1 MLLREL
7 PFALPAQGPIVL
19 PIPPPPSHRQERQRI
34 AGPGF
39 WLWSGGALAAL
50 ALMLLIGRWLLG
62 RRRGGADRWLPGPE
76 EAQHRGGPE
85 LWALTAAI
93 GGLLAYGVFALDE
106 AMDLLEYTYFQE
118 AFAGTNPLAV
128 AFSPVV
134 AERAHAPGYAVLLW
148 ALTAAS
154 NAEWWLRLPALLSA
168 VAGVWM
174 LFRLTA
180 DGTGS
185 RPAGLLAAALGGLT
199 PLAMR
204 YGRDVTPYSLVGLLA
219 VVSTWLLYRALTGD
233 RRRDWIAWTAVS
245 VLAFFLHYFTAFLV
259 IGQAA
264 CVLWLWLRGGR
275 GPWWTRRLSRAL
287 MWFGALG
294 VLPLLWSAQV
304 VRAFVISAQDNL
316 VTHAVYPI
324 APDFVTYTVNH
335 LRVLVGLP
343 AEVAWLVWPLLAL
356 VVVGYVVLLRER
368 PIFGRLLL
376 VPFLLVIGLLA
387 TTYLLHSFAYGGR
400 IYYGWRWLRPYTAA
414 IAVPVAYL
422 LVRPM
427 PRWGRAAAWAL
438 GGAMLLSTAYTGGRS
453 ALRRERPAQ
462 RAGAHALL
470 DAARDGDAIAV
481 LPAAFYTVGWAYY
494 LHRGEPRFVHAGP
507 SSWEYYPRGDDFVR
521 IYGPIRSFG
530 IPLESLAGHVDVRR
544 LWVCVFR
551 EVIFDQPEF
560 DEALPEHVLGA
571 LDQRTERLKR
581 WRLPH
586 LDLHLYASEA
596 PNPWA
601 GGRRVQ
607 VDTQRLYRSLRWL
620 PAALDPE
627 SLREVVRNARP
638 IRLRLPSPTP
648 IGPVP
653 IRIAGAPADAP
664 PASVRLEGGSLQFDS
679 GAWTGTIVVERS
691 DLFDVTIHRTGA
703 ALAWP
708 LTIEVGR

>member
-1 MLLREL
+1 MRDN
-7 PFALPAQGPIVL
+7 QG
-19 PIPPPPSHRQERQRI
+19 
-34 AGPGF
+34 
-39 WLWSGGALAAL
+39 LAVTLCDTA
-50 ALMLLIGRWLLG
+50 
-62 RRRGGADRWLPGPE
+62 
-76 EAQHRGGPE
+76 
-85 LWALTAAI
+85 ALTA
-93 GGLLAYGVFALDE
+93 YN
-106 AMDLLEYTYFQE
+106 Y
-118 AFAGTNPLAV
+118 AV
-128 AFSPVV
+128 A
-134 AERAHAPGYAVLLW
+134 
-148 ALTAAS
+148 
-154 NAEWWLRLPALLSA
+154 EWLDYKI
-168 VAGVWM
+168 
-174 LFRLTA
+174 T
-180 DGTGS
+180 
-185 RPAGLLAAALGGLT
+185 
-199 PLAMR
+199 AMR
-204 YGRDVTPYSLVGLLA
+204 RLK
-219 VVSTWLLYRALTGD
+219 
-233 RRRDWIAWTAVS
+233 
-245 VLAFFLHYFTAFLV
+245 
-259 IGQAA
+259 QAIEIDA
-264 CVLWLWLRGGR
+264 DFCMAHCFRGY
-275 GPWWTRRLSRAL
+275 L
-287 MWFGALG
+287 
-294 VLPLLWSAQV
+294 
-304 VRAFVISAQDNL
+304 
-316 VTHAVYPI
+316 
-324 APDFVTYTVNH
+324 FVTFN
-335 LRVLVGLP
+335 
-343 AEVAWLVWPLLAL
+343 
-356 VVVGYVVLLRER
+356 
-368 PIFGRLLL
+368 
-376 VPFLLVIGLLA
+376 
-387 TTYLLHSFAYGGR
+387 
-400 IYYGWRWLRPYTAA
+400 
-414 IAVPVAYL
+414 
-422 LVRPM
+422 
-427 PRWGRAAAWAL
+427 
-438 GGAMLLSTAYTGGRS
+438 S
-453 ALRRERPAQ
+453 A
-462 RAGAHALL
+462 
-470 DAARDGDAIAV
+470 AV